1 MSRGVWVR
9 FILVLG
15 LLVGCVALAVNMK
28 PNLGLDLRGGAQFI
42 FEAEGT
48 EQTPATAE
56 NVERRNMTALG
67 ISTREEEIAAR
78 QRAFEREE
86 ERYRD
91 ALNERRLEEVRKLK
105 ARADEA
111 VRTVARDEQLDLVLQ
126 DVLFAGP
133 RVDITARVLKL
144 LSP

>member
-1 MSRGVWVR
+1 MSRGVWIR